1 MNLFIS
7 KTMFTLNAFK
17 IVIYRQFIIF
27 TLFIFRHLKSYPIRF
42 LTPEEKALAQ
52 RVFGSLLDCERPKI
66 IATRYIPWQAHGI
79 LMAPNGNIYVNLSDY
94 SSNYALESK
103 FIQGIFIHELAHVM
117 QYQRGIHVL
126 LKGALLQ
133 SAYYLSF
140 KYYNPYKYTYHPQ
153 KAFSSY
159 NIEQQGEIARDICS
173 GKLPNIIC
181 LPQLDL

>member
-1 MNLFIS
+1 MSYIDNF
-7 KTMFTLNAFK
+7 
-17 IVIYRQFIIF
+17 
-27 TLFIFRHLKSYPIRF
+27 FIFRHLKAIQFDF
-42 LTPEEKALAQ
+42 LHLKKKLLAQ

-66 IATRYIPWQAHGI
+66 IATRYLPWQAHGI

-133 SAYYLSF
+133 TAYYLSF

-181 LPQLDL
+181 SPHFDL

>member
-1 MNLFIS
+1 
-7 KTMFTLNAFK
+7 
-17 IVIYRQFIIF
+17 
-27 TLFIFRHLKSYPIRF
+27 
-42 LTPEEKALAQ
+42 
-52 RVFGSLLDCERPKI
+52 
-66 IATRYIPWQAHGI
+66 
-79 LMAPNGNIYVNLSDY
+79 MAPNGNIYVNFSDY

-103 FIQGIFIHELAHVM
+103 FIQGIFIHELTHVM

-126 LKGALLQ
+126 LKGAFLQ
-133 SAYYLSF
+133 SAYYLTF